1 MEVVMKFGNMIKVLC
16 MCGCIQGS
24 CWGMIDSELTSR
36 TKDAIN
42 MWSHLVPSGEVKA
55 EIDDL
60 IPQVLERRQK
70 MERLVEILCDR
81 SNSSQFANYAH
92 MVFVMVFPDCCDEE
106 RNKLGGMLAGIASFR
121 GSGGGLDAADYLND
135 YYNGGYDSYPPEYDD
150 FESSKW

>member
-1 MEVVMKFGNMIKVLC
+1 MEVVMKFCNMIKVLC
-16 MCGCIQGS
+16 VCGCIQGS

-70 MERLVEILCDR
+70 MKRLVEIICDR
-81 SNSSQFANYAH
+81 SNSSQFAHYASV
-92 MVFVMVFPDCCDEE
+92 VFGMVFPDRYDEE
-106 RNKLGGMLAGIASFR
+106 SNKLGRMLSDIASLR
-121 GSGGGLDAADYLND
+121 GSGGGQDSATYLM
-135 YYNGGYDSYPPEYDD
+135 YYDNGRYDSYHPEYDD
-150 FESSKW
+150 FESSEW

>member
-16 MCGCIQGS
+16 VCGCIQGS

-92 MVFVMVFPDCCDEE
+92 MVFVAVFPDCSDEE
-106 RNKLGGMLAGIASFR
+106 RNKFGGMLSTIASHR
-121 GSGGGLDAADYLND
+121 SSGGGTQVDVYWTWYKDGCFDTFA
-135 YYNGGYDSYPPEYDD
+135 PEDD
-150 FESSKW
+150 FESYSKK